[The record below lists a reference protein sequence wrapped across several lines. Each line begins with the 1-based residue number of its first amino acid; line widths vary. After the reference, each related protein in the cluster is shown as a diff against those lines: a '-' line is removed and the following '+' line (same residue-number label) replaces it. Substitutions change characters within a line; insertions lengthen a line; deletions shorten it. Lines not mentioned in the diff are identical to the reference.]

1 MAGPQVIDVPR
12 GRLSL
17 DDEGHVTLEFN
28 PEFKSKINGRMSKAQ
43 KFVDSEVLRLDAPLM
58 PIKTGFMIQSGI
70 LGTEIGSG
78 EVNYLAV
85 YSDRQYYHTARTRSY
100 DANRGSYWFERM
112 KAANLNTIR
121 EGALKIASGGSKNG

>member
-1 MAGPQVIDVPR
+1 MSGPQEINIPR
-12 GRLSL
+12 GSLRL

-28 PEFKSKINGRMSKAQ
+28 PNYRSKINGRMSKAQ

-58 PIKTGFMIQSGI
+58 PIKTGFMIQSGT

-78 EVNYLAV
+78 RVNYLAV
-85 YSDRQYYHTARTRSY
+85 YSHKQYYETARTRSY

-112 KAANLNTIR
+112 KAANLTTIR
-121 EGALKIASGGSKNG
+121 AGARVIAAGGSNG

>member
-1 MAGPQVIDVPR
+1 MAGPQQIDVPR
-12 GRLSL
+12 GRLTL
-17 DDEGHVTLEFN
+17 DSGGHVTLEFK
-28 PEFKSKINGRMSKAQ
+28 PGFKSEINGRMSRAQ

-58 PIKTGFMIQSGI
+58 PIKTGFMIQSGT
-70 LGTEIGSG
+70 LGTEIGAG

-85 YSDRQYYHTARTRSY
+85 YSDKQYYDTARTRSY

-121 EGALKIASGGSKNG
+121 EGARRIASGGSNV